1 MLRSEQAMQKNT
13 RLDHESYLL
22 LPVIPFPTLPERAR
36 FEFTRSEQGQRAY
49 LCPQRCEPG

>member
-22 LPVIPFPTLPERAR
+22 LPVIPFPTLSERAR
-36 FEFTRSEQGQRAY
+36 FEFTRSEQGQLAY
-49 LCPQRCEPG
+49 LCRQRW